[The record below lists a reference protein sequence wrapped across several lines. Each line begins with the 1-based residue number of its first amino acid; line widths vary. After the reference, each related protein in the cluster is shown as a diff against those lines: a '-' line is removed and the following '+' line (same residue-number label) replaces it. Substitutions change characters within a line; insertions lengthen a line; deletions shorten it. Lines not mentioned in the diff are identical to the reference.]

1 MEHTHNIKPRLSTQS
16 LVVWALLVALAVI
29 LTYMLSFTT
38 SFLRVS
44 FGFIPVAAAG
54 MLYGPIGGLS
64 VATLAD
70 LIGATIFFG
79 APNPGLAVTASLT
92 GLMYGLFLGKKYPA
106 RRDIILCQLIIT
118 VVLHLVYNSIV
129 LDFMAPNTFW
139 ANMPL
144 RAVRSAVLFPIQVF
158 ILIKLVDY
166 RPAFERLMK

>member
-1 MEHTHNIKPRLSTQS
+1 MEKRVHATPRMSTKK
-16 LVVWALLVALAVI
+16 LVMMALLVALTVV

-54 MLYGPIGGLS
+54 MLFGPVGGLA
-64 VATLAD
+64 VATVAD

-79 APNPGLAVTASLT
+79 TPNPGLVVTAALT
-92 GLMYGLFLGKKYPA
+92 GLVYGLFLGRKDPS
-106 RRDIILCQLIIT
+106 RRSIILCQAIIM

-129 LDFMAPNTFW
+129 LDFMSPGTFW

-144 RAVRSAVLFPIQVF
+144 RAVRSLVLFPIQVF
-158 ILIKLVDY
+158 ILAKLVDY
-166 RPAFERLMK
+166 RPVFERLVR